1 MAKRFMFAGERTT
14 VKRYESG
21 YDILYTQLFGENTQ
35 MRRPQV
41 YEVST
46 ELPYNEKAERGRLSV
61 STQDEHSGNMQTIR
75 AIEPLFKNTSSSDL
89 MRAHFLA
96 VQSIRDGI
104 IPSDLELSAMTNPN
118 YQGHRE

>member
-1 MAKRFMFAGERTT
+1 MHKQFIFSGERTA

-21 YDILYTQLFGENTQ
+21 YDILSTRLFGESTQ
-35 MRRPQV
+35 MRRPEV

-46 ELPYNEKAERGRLSV
+46 ELPYRSDAVRVRLSI
-61 STQDEHSGNMQTIR
+61 STQDEHSRNMQTIR
-75 AIEPLFKNTSSSDL
+75 AIDPLFKNTSSSDL